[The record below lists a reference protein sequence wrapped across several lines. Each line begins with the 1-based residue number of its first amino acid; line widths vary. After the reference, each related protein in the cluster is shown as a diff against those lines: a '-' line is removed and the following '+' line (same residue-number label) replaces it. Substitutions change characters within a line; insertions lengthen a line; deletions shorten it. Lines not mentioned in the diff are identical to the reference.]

1 MAAIT
6 GAVIAAGTAVY
17 SANQA
22 KKGANA
28 IAQGQQAGIGEQQRQ
43 FEITQQNLK
52 PWLDQGGWAL
62 GQQRAFL
69 EGDMSGWQNSAD
81 YKFAVDQGFKGLE
94 RGLAAG
100 GALGSGGADADRI
113 ALGQGLA
120 TQHMGNYWN
129 KLAGMSNT
137 GQTTANQLGSF
148 GANVATNIGNAYAN
162 IGQARASAYDARAQ
176 GMAGVAGAFN
186 NWYQQ
191 RQAAQVPTQAP
202 SNAWASGFGNNTG
215 WLNGWRG

>member
-22 KKGANA
+22 RKGADA
-28 IAQGQQAGIGEQQRQ
+28 VAQGQGMAIGEQRRQ
-43 FEITQQNLK
+43 FDITQQNMA
-52 PWLDQGGWAL
+52 PWLREGGWAL

-120 TQHMGNYWN
+120 TQYMGNYWN

-137 GQTTANQLGSF
+137 GQTTANQLGQF
-148 GANVATNIGNAYAN
+148 GANAATNIGNAYAN
-162 IGQARASAYDARAQ
+162 IGNARASAYGANANAF
-176 GMAGVAGAFN
+176 AGVAGAFN
-186 NWYQQ
+186 NWYQGN
-191 RQAAQVPTQAP
+191 AARNGGGTG
-202 SNAWASGFGNNTG
+202 WYLGNNPG
-215 WLNGWRG
+215 RG